1 MLVHGAVGAGRH
13 GQWPGWL
20 VLHAVLLGLLLPW
33 FPIPAAQAQFTRFQN
48 FTDEQ
53 GLGNLSVYA
62 LAQDRDGY
70 VLFGTEAGLYRYDGA
85 RITAYE
91 SGLPSTAW
99 VQQVV
104 AEKAG
109 RVWVVTADG
118 LYVRTG
124 PGFNRVDTG
133 TSARLLSPH
142 LLAATRTRV
151 VLDVGG
157 ALLGAPIS
165 DDAVGRFSPV
175 FDAATLARV
184 PDLASAR
191 FVTSDIQGGLL
202 IGCGVS
208 ICHETGGRVAVLGEA
223 DGLPADGWQVAIQTP
238 DGTLWVRSLDHIA
251 WRRPGRDRFEV
262 AVLPG
267 GRGADARAPGE
278 HTSYVAHPER
288 LGLLDDRHGGILTQ
302 SAAGLVDW
310 NGTTWRTCGH
320 HAGGLPTNRL
330 QAFMFDR
337 EGSLWVGSFGTG
349 VFRSIGMDR
358 WEHWTADDVLPSNIV
373 WSMTKLANRQL
384 WVATDSGT
392 VAIGSTTATVSP
404 GTNYVA
410 QATPAGRIWLAPL
423 GAPLARID
431 PARNTVERFA
441 SVGRVVTA
449 DIDRDGRLWLCTP
462 AGLFLVARPDAA
474 APDVRPELVL
484 AHDVQ
489 QVATDPAGTV
499 WALSGDGVFRR
510 DPGGR
515 FDLVVPR
522 ALLKSA
528 PFTLTFAPGGELWV
542 GTEATGVLRFRVT
555 GSRIDILAPV
565 TSPVIGSNNVL
576 FARRDR
582 RGWIWLGTDHG
593 IDMFDGR
600 SWRRFD
606 GSEGPITN
614 DMNQA
619 AIYEDVD
626 GSMWFGTSHGLSHL
640 VDPRARP
647 PAAALHPLVTGLT
660 FDNRSLPLAPQVRTD
675 WSAASLTIRFVDLD
689 YTHGH
694 NVAFR
699 YRLSGLDAD
708 WSTTVEHEVRYAGL
722 PPGKLRF
729 ELVAVDTVH
738 GWTSAPV
745 GFTIHIRAPWWRRW
759 WFYGLCVLAATVMLA
774 GTWRVRIRLL
784 LRQKRRLEEVVGA
797 RTAEIEEARR
807 ELQRQAMSD
816 ALTGLANRRA
826 IMELLEQAVVA
837 ARHTGAPLA
846 VLLCDIDHFKE
857 INDRFGHLAGDQV
870 LTAFGARL
878 GDAIG
883 SSEAAGRYGGEEFL
897 LILHGA
903 PEEVLRSASAV
914 HRALA
919 ELPYGVGESRRPV
932 TSSGGL
938 AFFRTQD
945 SVLSLIARADAALYQ
960 AKKNGRNRIEDERS
974 LDGSRLP
981 ASATALAR
989 DVSRQPSGDAD
1000 VEDGWLQSL
1009 APS

>member
-1 MLVHGAVGAGRH
+1 MSVHGAIGAVCR
-13 GQWPGWL
+13 GQWLGRL
-20 VLHAVLLGLLLPW
+20 VLHAVLPGLLLLW
-33 FPIPAAQAQFTRFQN
+33 SSIPAAHAQFTRFQN

-53 GLGNLSVYA
+53 GLGNLTVYA

-70 VLFGTEAGLYRYDGA
+70 LLFGTEAGLYRYDGA
-85 RITAYE
+85 GVTAYE
-91 SGLPSTAW
+91 AGLPPVAW
-99 VQQVV
+99 VQQIVTD
-104 AEKAG
+104 ETG
-109 RVWVVTADG
+109 RVWTVTADG
-118 LYVRTG
+118 LYVRQGST
-124 PGFNRVDTG
+124 FSRVDTG
-133 TSARLLSPH
+133 PSARLLSSH
-142 LLAATRTRV
+142 LLAVTRTRV

-157 ALLGAPIS
+157 ALLGAPVG
-165 DDAVGRFSPV
+165 DEAVGRFSPM

-184 PDLASAR
+184 PGLAAAR
-191 FVTSDIQGGLL
+191 FVMPDTGGGLL
-202 IGCGVS
+202 IGCGGS
-208 ICHETGGRVAVLGEA
+208 ICREAGGRVAVLDEA
-223 DGLPADGWQVAIQTP
+223 DGLPADGWQVAIQTA
-238 DGTLWVRSLDHIA
+238 DGTLWARSLDRIA

-267 GRGADARAPGE
+267 GRGPNVAAPGE
-278 HTSYVAHPER
+278 HISYVAHPER
-288 LGLLDDRHGGILTQ
+288 LGLLDDRHGGVLTQ
-302 SAAGLVDW
+302 GAAGLIDW
-310 NGTTWRTCGH
+310 NGATWRTYAH

-330 QAFMFDR
+330 QALMFDR

-349 VFRSIGMDR
+349 VFRSIGMDA

-373 WSMTKLANRQL
+373 WSMTRLANRQL

-392 VAIGSTTATVSP
+392 AAIGNAAP
-404 GTNYVA
+404 GISAETNYVA
-410 QATPAGRIWLAPL
+410 QATAAGRVWLAPV
-423 GAPLARID
+423 GAPLTRID
-431 PARNTVERFA
+431 PVRNTTERFP

-449 DIDRDGRLWLCTP
+449 DTDRNGQLWLCTP
-462 AGLFLVARPDAA
+462 DGLFLVERPDAP
-474 APDVRPELVL
+474 APDVHPQLVL

-489 QVATDPAGTV
+489 QVATDPAGV
-499 WALSGDGVFRR
+499 LWALSADGVFRR
-510 DPGGR
+510 GVAGR
-515 FDLVVPR
+515 FDLVVPP

-528 PFTLTFAPGGELWV
+528 PFALTFTPGGDLWV
-542 GTEATGVLRFRVT
+542 GTEAAGVLRFRVT
-555 GSRIDILAPV
+555 GSHVEPLPPV
-565 TSPVIGSNNVL
+565 TAPVIGSNDVL

-606 GSEGPITN
+606 GSDGPVTN

-640 VDPRARP
+640 VDPTVLP
-647 PAAALHPLVTGLT
+647 PAAVLHPLVTGLT
-660 FDNRSLPLAPQVRTD
+660 FDNRPLAVASSIRTE
-675 WSAASLTIRFVDLD
+675 WSAASLTVRFVDLD
-689 YTHGH
+689 YTHGR

-699 YRLSGLDAD
+699 YRLRGLDAD
-708 WSTTVEHEVRYAGL
+708 WSTTTEHEVRYAGL

-738 GWTSAPV
+738 GWASAPV

-759 WFYGLCVLAATVMLA
+759 WFYGLCMLAASALLA

-784 LRQKRRLEEVVGA
+784 LRQKRRLEGLVSA

-826 IMELLEQAVVA
+826 IMQVLEQAGAA
-837 ARHTGAPLA
+837 ARPTGASLA

-857 INDRFGHLAGDQV
+857 INDGFGHLAGDQV

-878 GDAIG
+878 GAAVG
-883 SSEAAGRYGGEEFL
+883 PFEAAGRYGGEECL
-897 LILHGA
+897 LILHGT
-903 PEEVLRSASAV
+903 PEAVLRSVSAI
-914 HRALA
+914 HRALTDP
-919 ELPYGVGESRRPV
+919 PYRVGDLYRPV

-938 AFFRTQD
+938 AFLRTHD
-945 SVLSLIARADAALYQ
+945 SALSLIARADAALYQ

-974 LDGSRLP
+974 LPESQLP
-981 ASATALAR
+981 TPNPTPTT
-989 DVSRQPSGDAD
+989 DVPHQSSGAD
-1000 VEDGWLQSL
+1000 VEGGWLQSL
-1009 APS
+1009 ASS